1 MSDIHL
7 NFGLTGEEHE
17 FAKEVKKNM
26 QSNSWKDFFMKL
38 VEQEKKRAKL

>member
-7 NFGLTGEEHE
+7 NFGLTEEEHE

-26 QSNSWKDFFMKL
+26 QSSNWKECFMKL
-38 VEQEKKRAKL
+38 IEQEKKRGSL